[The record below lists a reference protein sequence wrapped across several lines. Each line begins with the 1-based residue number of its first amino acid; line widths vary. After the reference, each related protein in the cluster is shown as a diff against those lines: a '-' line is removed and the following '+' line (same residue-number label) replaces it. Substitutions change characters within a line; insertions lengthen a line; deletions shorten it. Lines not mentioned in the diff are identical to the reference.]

1 MPSGAVAGS
10 GVYSLD
16 GGVFASSGRRCRLCW
31 TALGIIL
38 APIPMMIRLI
48 ICPVTPHAAS
58 VLAVMSPNPAEANT
72 VTVKYNAPACQLLAE
87 AAARLGGDDEL
98 DAGE

>member
-1 MPSGAVAGS
+1 LPSGAVAGS

-48 ICPVTPHAAS
+48 ICPV
-58 VLAVMSPNPAEANT
+58 
-72 VTVKYNAPACQLLAE
+72 KYNAPACQLLAE

>member
-1 MPSGAVAGS
+1 
-10 GVYSLD
+10 
-16 GGVFASSGRRCRLCW
+16 
-31 TALGIIL
+31 
-38 APIPMMIRLI
+38 
-48 ICPVTPHAAS
+48 VTPHAAS